1 MDKNDDLN
9 KNIENHD
16 EQNIS
21 QKANLKIT
29 KKDLNRIG
37 NILNFNHY
45 YNLLKKYKGNCNL
58 SEDFIDNFNNI
69 NTSTFQKQKYTSSSL
84 KLRKEIEQ
92 MCQNY
97 YKNKNNKNDSK
108 DNIDNKD
115 GQKIK
120 FIDKYNS
127 IINSVNSDDRMKN
140 KKKKYSLKALSQ
152 IKVYYNQGKMIK
164 HQRKNHDNRNEEIR
178 HNTMDSTSNDIKIQT
193 KFEYGNYALNNTIF
207 HHPQFYIL
215 SQSNYNIKEKLPPI
229 ETTNTFRYRK
239 TDNLSNLIPINT
251 QKRKV
256 RDNFYNYYIGMKLSK
271 HKFS

>member
-9 KNIENHD
+9 KNIENND
-16 EQNIS
+16 EQNIN
-21 QKANLKIT
+21 QKVNFKII

-45 YNLLKKYKGNCNL
+45 YNLLKKYKGNCNF
-58 SEDFIDNFNNI
+58 SEDFIDSFNNI

-108 DNIDNKD
+108 DGNKD

-127 IINSVNSDDRMKN
+127 IINSVNIDDRMKN
-140 KKKKYSLKALSQ
+140 KKKKCSLKALSQ
-152 IKVYYNQGKMIK
+152 IKVYYNQGNIIK
-164 HQRKNHDNRNEEIR
+164 HQKKNHDNKNEEIR
-178 HNTMDSTSNDIKIQT
+178 HNMMDSTSNDIKIRT

-207 HHPQFYIL
+207 NHPQFYIL

-256 RDNFYNYYIGMKLSK
+256 RDNFYSYYIGMKLSK
-271 HKFS
+271 NKFS